1 MPSPDLLKAISRLDQ
16 AVSRA
21 ESSLDAAQATLGEN
35 KQRDKTVKQTIA
47 ELDDIIASLK
57 GGTHG

>member
-21 ESSLDAAQATLGEN
+21 ESSLNAAHARTDRN
-35 KQRDKTVKQTIA
+35 NARDDTIRQTIA
-47 ELDDIIASLK
+47 ELDDVITALK
-57 GGTHG
+57 GDQHG

>member
-21 ESSLDAAQATLGEN
+21 ESSLSAAQAHSGEN
-35 KQRDKTVKQTIA
+35 KARDETVRQTIA
-47 ELDDIIASLK
+47 ELDDVIASLK
-57 GGTHG
+57 GGQHG